1 MRKRR
6 RNPPTKP
13 PAIRATSFLGFAVL
27 EVVELDVGELL
38 VDELW
43 VEVSALVV
51 PKMMSR
57 NPVGIDFVSA
67 FTGREVELH
76 LD

>member
-1 MRKRR
+1 M
-6 RNPPTKP
+6 
-13 PAIRATSFLGFAVL
+13 GFAVL

-43 VEVSALVV
+43 VEVSVLVV